1 MPRAASRQQPRWAAG
16 GASRLLAAVACAM
29 ALGSVGLVSA
39 CGGHGGDGAD
49 PVRSLSAPASEIADD
64 LNEAAAD
71 VGDSSLD
78 AIADGLSA

>member
-1 MPRAASRQQPRWAAG
+1 MG
-16 GASRLLAAVACAM
+16 I
-29 ALGSVGLVSA
+29 VGLMSA
-39 CGGHGGDGAD
+39 CGRDGSDGAD